1 MKLTDR
7 EKEIIR
13 VALSYMGSN
22 LDDVNEATEGIRGED
37 FKEEEVFELYGRMG
51 RTAAGRGMS
60 PM

>member
-22 LDDVNEATEGIRGED
+22 VDDVNEVADKD

-51 RTAAGRGMS
+51 RKA
-60 PM
+60 

>member
-22 LDDVNEATEGIRGED
+22 VDDVNLATDKD

-51 RTAAGRGMS
+51 RKAMS
-60 PM
+60 KPRLRR